1 MQIPERTVSGERPQG
16 RMGLVYSGSW
26 RRSVHMKPRS
36 VFLKLDSLI
45 PRILHWLFFFLS
57 LLWDYEKIIQRWL
70 PLIPA

>member
-26 RRSVHMKPRS
+26 RRSVYMKPRS

-45 PRILHWLFFFLS
+45 PRILKWLFFFLYFF
-57 LLWDYEKIIQRWL
+57 LLLLLLFFFNIFTMRL
-70 PLIPA
+70 